1 VRGSGVGGAV
11 SGAAAVSGAGGGG
24 AGGGGGASGG
34 ESTGDRASPVRPST
48 VIRQV
53 TLARARSQNRLKQLS
68 LQRKFYE
75 FYTAPITKFWAHAV
89 SYFVKQLSSLVEFS
103 VLLEIL
109 ALKTS

>member
-1 VRGSGVGGAV
+1 MRGSGVGGAV
-11 SGAAAVSGAGGGG
+11 SGAVAVSGAGGGG

-48 VIRQV
+48 VTRQV
-53 TLARARSQNRLKQLS
+53 ALARTRSQNRLKQLS

-89 SYFVKQLSSLVEFS
+89 SYFVRWLGSFVELP
-103 VLLEIL
+103 VLLEIS
-109 ALKTS
+109 ALETS